1 MNTRTLTTTQKA
13 TLGTAAAVMVAVGIA
28 GAVGTFSNALTEFGR
43 KETAAGIVAAGEGL
57 TLILALTML
66 GLTLLGQSAPAWV
79 RVGLWLAPLGAC
91 GTGLS
96 LADNLTEAVVY
107 GVTPLGMS
115 GAAEGLGLIARRVV
129 IYTTGVDAEAQRRNA
144 ETLQRLAYH
153 RARSANH
160 PGEWTRKRSERAAWR
175 LAKHAGVGDAE
186 LGADLVDVQRARLTT
201 AGDAALLD
209 MFTVASAPAEPDLP
223 KVTLERLDD
232 QAPAIEAP
240 RPRPEVVPAGARLL
254 PLIARPEP
262 VKMTTRQSFLHVWK
276 DAPKF
281 PRDSS
286 APRWTVARPV
296 MPPVPALESGT
307 FWSATKGSDLNLK
320 ATASVPAEKPRQ
332 VVTAAV
338 TLTPSDLR
346 RQARRLN
353 REAVRSNG
361 RSVTIKTLQDE
372 LGLSR
377 REATKLRH
385 EVVGG
390 ERS

>member
-1 MNTRTLTTTQKA
+1 MNTRTLTTSQKA

-28 GAVGTFSNALTEFGR
+28 GAVGTFSNALAEFGR

-144 ETLQRLAYH
+144 ATLQRLAYH

-186 LGADLVDVQRARLTT
+186 LGADLVGVQRARLTT

-232 QAPAIEAP
+232 DQVPAVEAP

-254 PLIARPEP
+254 PIVARPKP
-262 VKMTTRQSFLHVWK
+262 VEMTTLQGSLLHVWK
-276 DAPKF
+276 DAPKPLVGNF
-281 PRDSS
+281 
-286 APRWTVARPV
+286 APGWAVAQS
-296 MPPVPALESGT
+296 VPALEPGP
-307 FWSATKGSDLNLK
+307 FWSAVKPSDLSSK
-320 ATASVPAEKPRQ
+320 ATAAVPATAARE
-332 VVTAAV
+332 VVTERIV
-338 TLTPSDLR
+338 RTPSELR
-346 RQARRLN
+346 REARRLN
-353 REAVRSNG
+353 REAVRSTN
-361 RSVTIKTLQDE
+361 RPVTIKTLQDE

-377 REATKLRH
+377 REATDLRRDI
-385 EVVGG
+385 VGG